1 MKKILIG
8 ALLLTG
14 CALPVMAC
22 TGISATA
29 KDGGYV
35 QARTIEWGDSYLPSQ
50 YVVIPCGHEMISY
63 TPKGMNGAKF
73 RARYGVVGLSI
84 VLKDFVVEGLNEAGL
99 SAGLF
104 YFPHYGNY
112 PAYDAKQ
119 NTRTVADLQLV
130 AWMLSQFSTI
140 EEIKAAMQETIT
152 GEQEG
157 ILLPYEYFS
166 DLKIKGKP
174 IYVTAKVTA
183 NVAGKYGSVYNKFLL
198 GAEWSTKGNKGE
210 GKTFDANRTPS
221 QNLRPRSFKDIPFIQ
236 EYTGFIEDKVTF
248 TMNKKSLELSAGLR
262 FTTIE
267 TRDYDYGV
275 VFDPRFNARFVFLD
289 NKWNRKGFQHLSI
302 RAGWGIL
309 HKMPGLAYLY
319 PDPSY
324 VDRSSFSYN
333 DEENNYSLGVMT
345 TMVTETANRMPV

>member
-112 PAYDAKQ
+112 PVYDAKQ

-130 AWMLSQFSTI
+130 AGYTCSVCRYYRSEFHST
-140 EEIKAAMQETIT
+140 
-152 GEQEG
+152 
-157 ILLPYEYFS
+157 L
-166 DLKIKGKP
+166 
-174 IYVTAKVTA
+174 
-183 NVAGKYGSVYNKFLL
+183 
-198 GAEWSTKGNKGE
+198 
-210 GKTFDANRTPS
+210 ANR
-221 QNLRPRSFKDIPFIQ
+221 RCKR
-236 EYTGFIEDKVTF
+236 
-248 TMNKKSLELSAGLR
+248 SAGCVGICRWCPL
-262 FTTIE
+262 
-267 TRDYDYGV
+267 
-275 VFDPRFNARFVFLD
+275 FL
-289 NKWNRKGFQHLSI
+289 
-302 RAGWGIL
+302 
-309 HKMPGLAYLY
+309 
-319 PDPSY
+319 
-324 VDRSSFSYN
+324 
-333 DEENNYSLGVMT
+333 
-345 TMVTETANRMPV
+345 

>member
-84 VLKDFVVEGLNEAGL
+84 VLKGFVVEGLNETGL

-112 PAYDAKQ
+112 PVYDAKQ

-140 EEIKAAMQETIT
+140 EEIKAACR
-152 GEQEG
+152 
-157 ILLPYEYFS
+157 
-166 DLKIKGKP
+166 
-174 IYVTAKVTA
+174 IYV
-183 NVAGKYGSVYNKFLL
+183 
-198 GAEWSTKGNKGE
+198 
-210 GKTFDANRTPS
+210 
-221 QNLRPRSFKDIPFIQ
+221 
-236 EYTGFIEDKVTF
+236 
-248 TMNKKSLELSAGLR
+248 
-262 FTTIE
+262 
-267 TRDYDYGV
+267 
-275 VFDPRFNARFVFLD
+275 
-289 NKWNRKGFQHLSI
+289 
-302 RAGWGIL
+302 
-309 HKMPGLAYLY
+309 
-319 PDPSY
+319 
-324 VDRSSFSYN
+324 
-333 DEENNYSLGVMT
+333 
-345 TMVTETANRMPV
+345 

>member
-99 SAGLF
+99 SAGLL

-112 PAYDAKQ
+112 PVYDAKQ

-140 EEIKAAMQETIT
+140 EEIKAARYTC
-152 GEQEG
+152 
-157 ILLPYEYFS
+157 
-166 DLKIKGKP
+166 
-174 IYVTAKVTA
+174 
-183 NVAGKYGSVYNKFLL
+183 SVCRYYRSEFH
-198 GAEWSTKGNKGE
+198 STL
-210 GKTFDANRTPS
+210 ANR
-221 QNLRPRSFKDIPFIQ
+221 RCKR
-236 EYTGFIEDKVTF
+236 
-248 TMNKKSLELSAGLR
+248 SAGCVGICRWCSL
-262 FTTIE
+262 
-267 TRDYDYGV
+267 
-275 VFDPRFNARFVFLD
+275 FL
-289 NKWNRKGFQHLSI
+289 
-302 RAGWGIL
+302 
-309 HKMPGLAYLY
+309 
-319 PDPSY
+319 
-324 VDRSSFSYN
+324 
-333 DEENNYSLGVMT
+333 
-345 TMVTETANRMPV
+345 

>member
-112 PAYDAKQ
+112 PAYDSKAEY
-119 NTRTVADLQLV
+119 TDSGRFTV
-130 AWMLSQFSTI
+130 
-140 EEIKAAMQETIT
+140 
-152 GEQEG
+152 
-157 ILLPYEYFS
+157 
-166 DLKIKGKP
+166 
-174 IYVTAKVTA
+174 
-183 NVAGKYGSVYNKFLL
+183 GSVDAFSIFDNR
-198 GAEWSTKGNKGE
+198 GNKGCNAGYTCSVCRYYRSE
-210 GKTFDANRTPS
+210 FHSTLANR
-221 QNLRPRSFKDIPFIQ
+221 RCKR
-236 EYTGFIEDKVTF
+236 
-248 TMNKKSLELSAGLR
+248 SAGCVGICRWCSL
-262 FTTIE
+262 
-267 TRDYDYGV
+267 
-275 VFDPRFNARFVFLD
+275 FL
-289 NKWNRKGFQHLSI
+289 
-302 RAGWGIL
+302 
-309 HKMPGLAYLY
+309 
-319 PDPSY
+319 
-324 VDRSSFSYN
+324 
-333 DEENNYSLGVMT
+333 
-345 TMVTETANRMPV
+345 